1 MMDLLWRGM
10 QGAAGGVLGVLLVLG
25 IVSLC
30 VKFKNAS
37 RVPYQ
42 QYGRKAFIVTK
53 DRPKLCAPFVWVHSN
68 PDGGPVLLGEASWR
82 TVSGCQLRVGR
93 YTFWFQFRRFY
104 KS

>member
-1 MMDLLWRGM
+1 MMGLLWSGLL
-10 QGAAGGVLGVLLVLG
+10 GAVGGALGVLLVLG
-25 IVSLC
+25 MVSLY
-30 VKFKNAS
+30 VKFKNAG

-53 DRPKLCAPFVWVHSN
+53 DRPRLHGPFVWVHSN
-68 PDGGPVLLGEASWR
+68 PNGAPVLLGEASWR